1 MSKKLRSH
9 LQHHLN
15 PLHVYCRLRGL
26 GVADSAARAVTSCYE
41 RVVYRFVL
49 A

>member
-1 MSKKLRSH
+1 MKGLRCR

-15 PLHVYCRLRGL
+15 PLHVYCRLRTMGMNRR
-26 GVADSAARAVTSCYE
+26 AARVVSFCYE